1 LFKASRPNVPFAAA
15 ALYFYKLIIT
25 NWFPSASGKKV
36 LSCPNMKA
44 DPAKILFL
52 DIETVAQKPHFDALP
67 EEWQKL
73 WADKTRWQRE
83 RVPESPPSARDY
95 YRERAG
101 VLAEF
106 GKIVCISFGLLH
118 QAGSSE
124 NWQLRLKSFSGHNE
138 KKLLSD
144 FQHLLTKLEAD
155 YLLCAHNG
163 KEFDFPYLG
172 RRMLIHGIALPPQLD
187 ISGLKPWQVPHLDT
201 LELWKLGDRKN
212 YTSLKLLA
220 AVFGLPTPKDDID
233 GAQVGRVYWEEENLP
248 RIVRYCEKDVVTLV
262 SVYLHIT
269 GQAPEIDFQL
279 ENPV

>member
-1 LFKASRPNVPFAAA
+1 M
-15 ALYFYKLIIT
+15 
-25 NWFPSASGKKV
+25 KV
-36 LSCPNMKA
+36 
-44 DPAKILFL
+44 DPVKILFL
-52 DIETVAQKPHFDALP
+52 DIETVAQQPHFESLP
-67 EEWQKL
+67 EEWQQL

-83 RVPESPPSARDY
+83 RDPESTPTASAY
-95 YRERAG
+95 YQERAG

-106 GKIVCISFGLLH
+106 GKVVCISCGFLH
-118 QAGSSE
+118 QPSPSE
-124 NWQLRLKSFSGHNE
+124 GWRLRLKSFSGHEE
-138 KKLLSD
+138 KVLLSD
-144 FQHLLTKLEAD
+144 FQHLLEKLGPD

-172 RRMLIHGIALPPQLD
+172 RRMLIHGLALPPQLD

-233 GAQVGRVYWEEENLP
+233 GSQVGAVYWEEEDLP
-248 RIVRYCEKDVVTLV
+248 RIVRYCEKDVSTLV

-269 GQAPEIDFQL
+269 GQAGQLPFQT
-279 ENPV
+279 EHPA